1 MALIFH
7 NTIKNA
13 KKAGKDIMDTIFK
26 YLRKV
31 PYTLGLAIS
40 ITGLVSCTS
49 GNSKNADNS
58 EGLKAIELPVTTVNK
73 TIAFTEKTYLGSV
86 EGTNNVEIRPQ
97 VGGKLKAIFVDEGE
111 YVEKGQKLFQID
123 PLTYNEALNNEIA
136 NREVRKAELEKAAL
150 EIERLTPLVENE
162 VISDVRLRAAESNY
176 EVAKS
181 ALAQSNAAV
190 NSAKINRDFTL
201 IKAPVDGYI
210 GRIPKRIGNIVSMS
224 DSEPMTVLSDIK
236 NVRVYFSMSETD
248 FLYFNERSHRDSSA
262 VEEGETKDILTEVSL
277 ILADGKEFEEKGII
291 DAVDGHVNRNT
302 GAISLRATFP
312 NPKGMLRSGNS
323 GKIKLEER
331 HQNVIVIPQTAIYEI
346 MDKTFVYVLQEDNII
361 KRHPVMLA
369 GKSGKNYLVKE
380 GLEAGDK
387 IVTSGVESL
396 NEGMMVIP
404 QK

>member
-1 MALIFH
+1 MFI
-7 NTIKNA
+7 
-13 KKAGKDIMDTIFK
+13 DTIFN
-26 YLRKV
+26 YLKKV

-73 TIAFTEKTYLGSV
+73 TVAFTEKTYLGSV

-248 FLYFNERSHRDSSA
+248 FLYFNERSHRDSLA
-262 VEEGETKDILTEVSL
+262 IEEGETKDMLTEVSL

-387 IVTSGVESL
+387 IVTSGVERSEERRVGK
-396 NEGMMVIP
+396 EGRSGRWRRRETE
-404 QK
+404 KGE

>member
-1 MALIFH
+1 MMVT
-7 NTIKNA
+7 N
-13 KKAGKDIMDTIFK
+13 TIFK
-26 YLRKV
+26 YLKKV
-31 PYTLGLAIS
+31 PFTLGLAIS
-40 ITGLVSCTS
+40 ITALVSCTS

-58 EGLKAIELPVTTVNK
+58 EELKAIELPIITVNK
-73 TIAFTEKTYLGSV
+73 TMAFTEKTYLGSV
-86 EGTNNVEIRPQ
+86 EGTDNVEIRPQ
-97 VGGKLKAIFVDEGE
+97 VGGKLEAIFVDEGE

-123 PLTYNEALNNEIA
+123 PLTYNEALNNELA
-136 NREVRKAELEKAAL
+136 NREVRKAELENAAL

-181 ALAQSNAAV
+181 ALAQSDAAV

-248 FLYFNERSHRDSSA
+248 FLYFNERSHRDSLTI
-262 VEEGETKDILTEVSL
+262 EEGETKDILTEVSL

-331 HQNVIVIPQTAIYEI
+331 HQNVIAIPQTAIYEI